1 MELKQLVDK
10 GFEAYRCS
18 AFFELLLKRE
28 LQAEI
33 KRLELIN
40 SKQNLFVD
48 NSKRKAVI
56 EFIEELLK

>member
-1 MELKQLVDK
+1 MNRIFTE
-10 GFEAYRCS
+10 S
-18 AFFELLLKRE
+18 FFELLLKRE